1 MATLAEYYFGQQL
14 TRSLMLVP
22 KRQTFFF
29 SQQRSSECSCPP
41 SLEVVDVVVRVYVP
55 TYFRIVFL
63 KPHVSAAESVQ
74 VHSAAHE

>member
-22 KRQTFFF
+22 KRQTFF